1 MVNNFIYSKFL
12 TYFARGKLFTNFNK
26 LKLTILQIMS
36 YIVVALLWEREYC
49 DSILL
54 FNNHFLKD
62 IYSVATLS

>member
-1 MVNNFIYSKFL
+1 MINNFIYPIFL
-12 TYFARGKLFTNFNK
+12 TYFTRGKLFTNFNK

-49 DSILL
+49 NSILR

-62 IYSVATLS
+62 IYSVVTLS